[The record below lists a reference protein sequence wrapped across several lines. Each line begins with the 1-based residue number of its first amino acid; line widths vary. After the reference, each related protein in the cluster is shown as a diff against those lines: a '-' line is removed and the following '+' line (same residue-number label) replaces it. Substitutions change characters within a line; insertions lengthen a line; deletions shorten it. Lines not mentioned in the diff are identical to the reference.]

1 MTALG
6 DALGASV
13 EIPVRNEPTAV
24 DLAERRRKTIES
36 GARCAPFPDRDGWPP
51 MPDYPHGPAAWSD
64 EPEDLIDDR
73 FGPDPSD
80 LTCDTRSLPPMTAE
94 VIFELEAFYG
104 PHGNRAYM
112 GELGPF
118 GPACDRC
125 APDPCECPPCPECGE
140 PILSDDPDL
149 THTPGTERVHAQ
161 CCTDCN
167 GEPE

>member
-1 MTALG
+1 M
-6 DALGASV
+6 S
-13 EIPVRNEPTAV
+13 
-24 DLAERRRKTIES
+24 
-36 GARCAPFPDRDGWPP
+36 APYPLPD
-51 MPDYPHGPAAWSD
+51 HPAAAWVSPNVAWEHFTGWTE

-118 GPACDRC
+118 RPACDRC
-125 APDPCECPPCPECGE
+125 APDPCDCPPCPECGD

-149 THTPGTERVHAQ
+149 THTPGTERYCAD
-161 CCTDCN
+161 CCPDCQ
-167 GEPE
+167 GDAPE